1 MLTPVRKTRIV
12 VTLAYDFS
20 TKGRYT
26 RLARLVVNRVP
37 RGATVKA
44 TCKKG
49 CSRKRYT
56 KTNVRGGK
64 LSLKTMVKKRLKA
77 GTTIK
82 VVVSQTGKLS
92 ATKTLRI
99 RSGKRP
105 TVR

>member
-1 MLTPVRKTRIV
+1 M
-12 VTLAYDFS
+12 
-20 TKGRYT
+20 
-26 RLARLVVNRVP
+26 
-37 RGATVKA
+37 
-44 TCKKG
+44 
-49 CSRKRYT
+49 
-56 KTNVRGGK
+56 RGGK

-92 ATKTLRI
+92 ATKTLKI